1 MTYSIRR
8 AHQLSW
14 PDQARVVP
22 AIPDFAVNQKKRRP
36 CTAVKSGIPD
46 FAEMLSDPHG
56 FAVMTDTGI
65 NAAASDG
72 ATSVEE
78 PRRAEVGK
86 LRP

>member
-1 MTYSIRR
+1 M
-8 AHQLSW
+8 
-14 PDQARVVP
+14 
-22 AIPDFAVNQKKRRP
+22 
-36 CTAVKSGIPD
+36 KSGIPD